1 MVMLPHIGAN
11 GSAGPRIAAH
21 SESEQAT
28 ITIYGSPTLGGA
40 SGGGRPITSVEEL
53 GDFIGNPAQQ
63 ALKLN
68 GEFLIVA
75 ETPSDVIIANDRF
88 AALPLFYMAEVMRRN
103 LVMSFSYTAMWNYL
117 SENNKLEPDP
127 LAFFR
132 FLHFQR
138 LFSFTTFDHK
148 TNTLEPA
155 SILSLK
161 KVSISMKIER
171 YWKPNFAKR
180 TDGMKAIAA
189 DLADAI
195 RSSVARKTI
204 DKSNVSLLL
213 SGGMDSRVVLG
224 GFAANTNS
232 PNCITIGNTRNNEVQ
247 VAESLANIVSSKH
260 SFVERSPTHYENV
273 LAEATS
279 TGGGMYSFQHGH
291 FFDLDIPETD
301 LLLHGHGFDYFF
313 QGMYLPASRSNFLG
327 RPTRSW
333 TLDTIGYDLI
343 GQYINEAKYRLK
355 GLDSYS
361 LLKPGIVADAED
373 GMRAWLEMVLKPVSN
388 RGSDSYDDWDYL
400 TTSAPGRHY
409 TYLNLLSAGTLA
421 EQRTVAF
428 DNDILDIY
436 YSTPAKIR
444 HGTQLL
450 AETIK
455 QLDPRLLKVRNANTN
470 LRSDLSP
477 VKLTVSSW
485 IRGARRRVGAGSSL
499 RPDPSSSDRSW
510 PSESEIIRNSEVLS
524 SRVSTLRK
532 AEGLASLDI
541 FDEHKIGRIADDFTW
556 GNNSLA
562 PALLTLITIDEF
574 IKPSI

>member
-1 MVMLPHIGAN
+1 MVMLPHAGAN
-11 GSAGPRIAAH
+11 DSAGPRIAAH

-28 ITIYGSPTLGGA
+28 ITIYGSPTFGGA
-40 SGGGRPITSVEEL
+40 SGGGRPITSVEQL
-53 GDFIGNPAQQ
+53 GDFIGSPAQQ
-63 ALKLN
+63 AGRLN
-68 GEFLIVA
+68 DEFLIIA
-75 ETPSDVIIANDRF
+75 ETPSEVIIANDRF
-88 AALPLFYMAEVMRRN
+88 AALPLFYFVEDTK
-103 LVMSFSYTAMWNYL
+103 LVTSFSYLAMWRRL

-127 LAFFR
+127 LSFFK
-132 FLHFQR
+132 FLYFQR
-138 LFSFTTFDHK
+138 LFSFTTFDQHTK
-148 TNTLEPA
+148 TLEPA
-155 SILSLK
+155 SILRFK
-161 KVSISMKIER
+161 KASMSMKVER
-171 YWKPNFAKR
+171 YWSPNFAKR
-180 TDGMKAIAA
+180 TDGMQSIAA
-189 DLADAI
+189 DLADAVKV
-195 RSSVARKTI
+195 SVARKTF

-224 GFAANTNS
+224 GFAATTTS
-232 PNCITIGNTRNNEVQ
+232 PHCITIGNTRNNEVQ
-247 VAESLANIVSSKH
+247 VAESLANIVGSKH
-260 SFVERSPTHYENV
+260 SFVERSPNHYENV
-273 LAEATS
+273 FAEATS

-313 QGMYLPASRSNFLG
+313 QGMYLPASRGNFLG

-343 GQYINEAKYRLK
+343 GQYLNEAKYRLK
-355 GLDSYS
+355 GLDPYS
-361 LLKPGIVADAED
+361 LLKPGIAADAED
-373 GMRAWLEMVLKPVSN
+373 SMRTNLEMVLKPVSN

-400 TTSAPGRHY
+400 TIGAPGRHY
-409 TYLNLLSAGTLA
+409 TYLNLLSAGSLA

-436 YSTPAKIR
+436 YSAPAKLR

-470 LRSDLSP
+470 LRPDLSP

-485 IRGARRRVGAGSSL
+485 IRGTRRRVGAGGSL
-499 RPDPSSSDRSW
+499 RPDPSTSDRSW
-510 PSESEIIRNSEVLS
+510 PTESEIIRNSEALI
-524 SRVSTLRK
+524 SRVSTLKK

-541 FDEHKIGRIADDFTW
+541 FDEHKIGRIAGDFNS

-562 PALLTLITIDEF
+562 PALLSLITIDEF
-574 IKPSI
+574 IRPLS